1 MLGSQAGV
9 ISTRPWPLPQS
20 SEADVEPGIV
30 TASHHALV
38 PAKKVKSL
46 VLGGLGGVAGDDE
59 AEGLGAAGEEEDE
72 GLAAAGGDEAEG
84 LAAAG
89 DDEAEGLA
97 AAGDDEAEG
106 LGAAG
111 DDEAEG
117 LAAAGEAEADGWA
130 GPVAP
135 LRQTRPWALTE
146 NLVGAET
153 RLARRASLPD
163 SGELQSF
170 FRRPPVSPELG
181 LRHQKNWSVAS
192 LVLR

>member
-59 AEGLGAAGEEEDE
+59 ADGLGAAGEEEDE

-89 DDEAEGLA
+89 DDEAEGL
-97 AAGDDEAEG
+97 G
-106 LGAAG
+106 
-111 DDEAEG
+111 
-117 LAAAGEAEADGWA
+117 AAGEAEADGWA

>member
-59 AEGLGAAGEEEDE
+59 ADGLGAAGEEEDE

-89 DDEAEGLA
+89 DDEAEGL
-97 AAGDDEAEG
+97 
-106 LGAAG
+106 
-111 DDEAEG
+111 
-117 LAAAGEAEADGWA
+117 A